1 MSLAMAV
8 PDKSAAE
15 IVPISW
21 VKRIGSRVC
30 TNAASD
36 GDVCE
41 NGPIRT
47 YNLGSRSEADPPTDW
62 LGRAL
67 LQNSHRP
74 WISAGQILCCGFFG
88 FGHELSSKC
97 LICAHLRIARSH
109 FAIVFL
115 PVALSSYR
123 LICSH
128 LLSSGQRADCIL
140 TSPFLLERRYQGLSA
155 GAESR
160 PRHGPM

>member
-62 LGRAL
+62 LGEAL

-97 LICAHLRIARSH
+97 LICASRDRI
-109 FAIVFL
+109 
-115 PVALSSYR
+115 
-123 LICSH
+123 
-128 LLSSGQRADCIL
+128 LLSS
-140 TSPFLLERRYQGLSA
+140 SFL
-155 GAESR
+155 
-160 PRHGPM
+160 

>member
-30 TNAASD
+30 TNVASD

-47 YNLGSRSEADPPTDW
+47 YNLGSRSEADPPTDAA
-62 LGRAL
+62 LYRATSSITL
-67 LQNSHRP
+67 CHATIGNST
-74 WISAGQILCCGFFG
+74 
-88 FGHELSSKC
+88 LSSIRC
-97 LICAHLRIARSH
+97 T
-109 FAIVFL
+109 VFG
-115 PVALSSYR
+115 SK
-123 LICSH
+123 
-128 LLSSGQRADCIL
+128 
-140 TSPFLLERRYQGLSA
+140 RYGD
-155 GAESR
+155 GASDT
-160 PRHGPM
+160 G